1 MSSPGTPDGLANAA
15 PRAADPSLPTP
26 YGPQTPAVRRFLQRF
41 AALSAADWDAA
52 ADAYAAGTATA
63 AYTAADRNLARAVER
78 AGRTGER
85 DAILGPLAQ
94 LVRVDAD
101 AADAPTDAL
110 GAAPV
115 DAEPPIAMHPVAEAA
130 LAALLALVVRDVLPP
145 RAFAALY
152 APFAGTIPA
161 QTLDG

>member
-1 MSSPGTPDGLANAA
+1 MSSPGTPDGPSEAA
-15 PRAADPSLPTP
+15 PRAADPSPQAP

-52 ADAYAAGTATA
+52 VEAYAAAAVTA
-63 AYTAADRNLARAVER
+63 AYTAADRDLARAVER

-85 DAILGPLAQ
+85 DAVLGPLAQ

-101 AADAPTDAL
+101 PL
-110 GAAPV
+110 HAPV
-115 DAEPPIAMHPVAEAA
+115 DGEPPVAMHRVAEAA

-145 RAFAALY
+145 RAFAVLY
-152 APFAGTIPA
+152 APFEAMIPA
-161 QTLDG
+161 RTLDG